1 MITLPRLLTP
11 RRTRRGP
18 APPSAPIKA
27 PKCVHPP
34 HPSISGISR
43 ECPSVSS
50 DPPALDSRRRSDGL
64 TYPFTD
70 LFTFT
75 SSPLQHPCGAD
86 KYVAREEYKTCALT
100 ETAIMAF
107 DAYKTAE
114 HVVPCPSAVCETKC
128 TASGAASG
136 FHCFNTSV
144 LMDST
149 ALEANERGLAMGC
162 LGSHPMGNMG
172 MHMAGAGHGDCL
184 VGHNHNDYM
193 ATGGAATSFSS
204 VVVAIVVALAAFA
217 LA

>member
-1 MITLPRLLTP
+1 
-11 RRTRRGP
+11 
-18 APPSAPIKA
+18 
-27 PKCVHPP
+27 
-34 HPSISGISR
+34 
-43 ECPSVSS
+43 
-50 DPPALDSRRRSDGL
+50 
-64 TYPFTD
+64 
-70 LFTFT
+70 
-75 SSPLQHPCGAD
+75 
-86 KYVAREEYKTCALT
+86 
-100 ETAIMAF
+100 MAF